1 MLSSLSSL
9 KRSFHQ
15 HEHLLAQ
22 GLDIT
27 FFFGYAS
34 TDLTAAAN
42 NTVLPYNT
50 PLPSFPQFCLQSL
63 SARRLCRS
71 SLSPWRG
78 IKIHRSLCLCLLRLW
93 FRLAVIMTQRL
104 FHSPNPLSHR
114 VSLPPSNMLL
124 LLPYSL
130 TRFSSSRLVP
140 FLSTVILAP
149 LSPPYSS
156 RHLFLSAPARLPLP
170 FRHCT
175 APPPSPHYLR
185 YVNHT

>member
-130 TRFSSSRLVP
+130 THFPPLACFPSSLLSFSHPCPRPIPAVTCSFQPLLV
-140 FLSTVILAP
+140 S
-149 LSPPYSS
+149 
-156 RHLFLSAPARLPLP
+156 LFLSVIALRPHL
-170 FRHCT
+170 RHITC
-175 APPPSPHYLR
+175 
-185 YVNHT
+185 VM